1 VKVHRERRE
10 ERRVIQQRI
19 DPGQLRRQPQHL
31 LRQQRLPQ
39 RGLIAY
45 GAEHGLDPF

>member
-1 VKVHRERRE
+1 MRRERRE

-19 DPGQLRRQPQHL
+19 NPGQLLRKPQHL

-39 RGLIAY
+39 RRLIAY
-45 GAEHGLDPF
+45 SAEHDGLDPF